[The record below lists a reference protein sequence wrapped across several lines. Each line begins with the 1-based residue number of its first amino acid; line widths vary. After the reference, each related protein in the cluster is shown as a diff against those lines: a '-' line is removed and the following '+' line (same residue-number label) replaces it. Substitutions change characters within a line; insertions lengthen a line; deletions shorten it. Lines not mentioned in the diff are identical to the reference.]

1 MFPEYLSLTNPIASS
16 MERSQILQIVA
27 EVRSL
32 ERQGIS
38 ICNLTIGDFH
48 PAEFSIPAGFSD
60 QVHQSYERNET
71 NYPPS
76 SGVQELREAIAKLY
90 KRDLGVDCDASWVC
104 VASGARPPIY
114 ATWRMFVGHGEK
126 SVSFLPAWNI
136 GYYAHLNQSNHQF
149 LPTTRESN
157 FHPTVEQVKSVLP
170 DTQLIILNTPLNPTG
185 TMIAEDVLRGICEA
199 IVEENKRRKTRP
211 VMLMFDHVYWMLT
224 HDSYKHLVPSALV
237 PEVAPFV
244 IYIDALS
251 KNFTGT
257 GLRVGWAVVH
267 PSIQPKMATYL
278 AHMGAWAS
286 RPEQHATAWLLQ
298 EESRYSEYRVDLCR
312 GVKER
317 LDVIHDSICQMQ
329 EKGLPISA
337 IPPQGAIYLSVRFDL
352 IGKGFQSNEE
362 IRAWILQKARVAIV
376 PFQAFD
382 MPEDSG
388 WFRLSVGTS
397 SVSELRA
404 AMRRVEELLTQGECN
419 ESF

>member
-1 MFPEYLSLTNPIASS
+1 MFPEYLSLMNPIASS
-16 MERSQILQIVA
+16 MDRSQILQIVA
-27 EVRSL
+27 EVRGL
-32 ERQGIS
+32 ERQGVT
-38 ICNLTIGDFH
+38 ICNLTIGDFA
-48 PAEFSIPAGFSD
+48 PAEFSIPEGFSE
-60 QVHQSYERNET
+60 QVRRSYVRNET

-76 SGVQELREAIAKLY
+76 SGVQELRESIARLY
-90 KRDLGVDCDASWVC
+90 QRELHIDCDASWVC

-136 GYYAHLNQSNHQF
+136 GYYAHLNQSNHHF
-149 LPTTRESN
+149 LSTTQESN
-157 FHPTVEQVKSVLP
+157 FHPTVEQVQSILP
-170 DTQLIILNTPLNPTG
+170 ETQLIILNTPLNPTG

-211 VMLMFDHVYWMLT
+211 VMMMFDHVYWMLS
-224 HDSYKHLVPSALV
+224 HDSYKHAVPSVLV

-257 GLRVGWAVVH
+257 GLRVGWSVLH

-298 EESRYSEYRVDLCR
+298 EESRYLQYRIDLRR

-317 LDVIHDSICQMQ
+317 LDTLYNAISKMQ
-329 EKGLPISA
+329 KKGLPISA

-362 IRAWILQKARVAIV
+362 IRIWILQKARVAIV

-397 SVSELRA
+397 SVPELQA
-404 AMRRVEELLTQGECN
+404 AMGRIEILLTKGE
-419 ESF
+419 

>member
-1 MFPEYLSLTNPIASS
+1 MFPEYLSLMNPVASS

-32 ERQGIS
+32 ESQGLT
-38 ICNLTIGDFH
+38 ICNLTIGDFA
-48 PAEFSIPAGFSD
+48 PAEFSIPEGFAE
-60 QVHQSYERNET
+60 QVHRSYVRNET

-90 KRDLGVDCDASWVC
+90 KRELNIDCDASWVC

-114 ATWRMFVGHGEK
+114 VAWRMFVGSGEK
-126 SVSFLPAWNI
+126 SVSFLPALNI
-136 GYYAHLNQSNHQF
+136 GYYAHLNQSNHHF
-149 LPTTRESN
+149 LPTSQESN
-157 FHPTVEQVKSVLP
+157 FHPTVEQVRSILP
-170 DTQLIILNTPLNPTG
+170 DTQLLVLNTPLNPTG
-185 TMIAEDVLRGICEA
+185 TMISEEVLRGICLA
-199 IVEENKRRKTRP
+199 IVEENSRRKTRP
-211 VMLMFDHVYWMLT
+211 VMLMFDHVYWMLS
-224 HDSYKHLVPSALV
+224 HDSYKHVVPSALV

-257 GLRVGWAVVH
+257 GLRVGWSVVH

-286 RPEQHATAWLLQ
+286 RPEQHATAWLLG
-298 EESRYSEYRVDLCR
+298 EASRYSEYRINLCR
-312 GVKER
+312 GVKDR
-317 LDVIHDSICQMQ
+317 LDVLYQAISQMQ

-352 IGKGFQSNEE
+352 IGQGFQSNEE
-362 IRAWILQKARVAIV
+362 IRVWILQKARVAIV

-397 SVSELRA
+397 SVSELKA
-404 AMRRVEELLTQGECN
+404 AMGRIESLLNKRGIE
-419 ESF
+419 

>member
-1 MFPEYLSLTNPIASS
+1 MFPEYLSLMNPIASS
-16 MERSQILQIVA
+16 MERSQILQIVS
-27 EVRSL
+27 EVREL
-32 ERQGIS
+32 ERRGIT
-38 ICNLTIGDFH
+38 ICNLTIGDFN
-48 PAEFSIPAGFSD
+48 PKEFSIPAGFSE
-60 QVHQSYERNET
+60 QVHHSYERNET

-76 SGVQELREAIAKLY
+76 SGVQDLREAIAQLY
-90 KRDLGVDCDASWVC
+90 QRELGIDCDSSWVC

-114 ATWRMFVGHGEK
+114 ATWRMFVGAGEK

-136 GYYAHLNQSNHQF
+136 GYYAHLNQSNHHF
-149 LPTTRESN
+149 LPTTQQSN
-157 FHPTVEQVKSVLP
+157 FHPTVEQVKSILS

-185 TMIAEDVLRGICEA
+185 TMIAEDVLKGICEA

-211 VMLMFDHVYWMLT
+211 VMLMFDHVYWMLN
-224 HDSYKHLVPSALV
+224 HDSYTHFVPSALV

-257 GLRVGWAVVH
+257 GLRVGWSVVH

-298 EESRYSEYRVDLCR
+298 EESRYSAYRVDLCN

-317 LDVIHDSICQMQ
+317 LDTIYESISQMQ

-397 SVSELRA
+397 SVSELKA
-404 AMRRVEELLTQGECN
+404 AMRRIEALLEQGE
-419 ESF
+419 